1 MFAILLSLLPALA
14 APPAK
19 APVLAQEGQ
28 SQTQPAR
35 VKKGVTAQIRPF
47 FDRKTPMLLELP
59 EGSLVEVVRQNV
71 PWSEVRVPGGLEVW
85 VHGDYVN
92 WKDGK
97 VHAKTSRL
105 RARPLPSTSGSAHPV
120 GKLSTEWALP
130 VLDQKEAWLKVL
142 APEELSAWVLTEQI
156 EIHNQPPIAWAAS
169 WKSAGEKRAQAVMAS
184 AKPVEARGDE
194 PQPAEGKAK
203 PATEGEKPIA
213 AEAGTEAQPSEGA
226 AKLAEGAAVAE
237 EAAAPKSALI
247 GKAVGLELL
256 KKDPALAVAT
266 ARKNLDAHASEVTD
280 TLDFFAPQV
289 LENCEMIFSAVL
301 LKSKDVVL
309 LADAR
314 QGLTRSDALR
324 KFHTSA
330 ITARLRRAEVEQG
343 LAAGAL
349 TKKDEVKGPLGGE
362 GQATWVGHLVH
373 RPHQYPDTPFAA
385 VRGDR
390 EVLVHSFD
398 GRFYLRDYLGRE
410 VVVRGTWRKSG
421 KDGKQRVVSIEE
433 IRVLPRTPR
442 PE

>member
-1 MFAILLSLLPALA
+1 MFAILLSLLPVLA
-14 APPAK
+14 APPATV
-19 APVLAQEGQ
+19 PVLAQEGQ

-105 RARPLPSTSGSAHPV
+105 RARPLPSTSGNSHPV

-130 VLDQKEAWLKVL
+130 VLDQKDAWLKVL

-156 EIHNQPPIAWAAS
+156 EIHNQPPIGWAAS
-169 WKSAGEKRAQAVMAS
+169 WKSAGEKRTQAVMAS
-184 AKPVEARGDE
+184 AKPVEAGGDE
-194 PQPAEGKAK
+194 PQPAEGEAK
-203 PATEGEKPIA
+203 PATETEKPV
-213 AEAGTEAQPSEGA
+213 AGEGGKEAQPSEGA
-226 AKLAEGAAVAE
+226 AKPAEAAAVAE
-237 EAAAPKSALI
+237 DAAAPKSALI
-247 GKAVGLELL
+247 GRAVGLELL
-256 KKDPALAVAT
+256 KNDPALAVAT
-266 ARKNLDAHASEVTD
+266 ARKNLDAHASEVTE
-280 TLDFFAPQV
+280 TLDLFAPQV

-301 LKSKDVVL
+301 LKSKDAVL

-324 KFHTSA
+324 KFHASA

-343 LAAGAL
+343 LAAGTL
-349 TKKDEVKGPLGGE
+349 TKKDEAKQPLAGE

-373 RPHQYPDTPFAA
+373 KPHQYPDTPFVA

-421 KDGKQRVVSIEE
+421 KEGKQRVVSIEE